1 MISVRKTAISVLR
14 LSRTIVG
21 EIEKSEFTLWRI
33 FQITFRVLC
42 FLTEITTTSTSTVT
56 ATTEKTKLHTSPS
69 ASQFVKTEK
78 MRFSPMEMVIIG
90 FSFGFVAGAVIA
102 WLVVI
107 TVRVCSKRRKKLEK
121 LMTSSEY
128 NGYIQSGVWPPEWF
142 YKLFV
147 LTVDFDWWSALVPL
161 AMES

>member
-1 MISVRKTAISVLR
+1 MVRLLI
-14 LSRTIVG
+14 
-21 EIEKSEFTLWRI
+21 
-33 FQITFRVLC
+33 

-78 MRFSPMEMVIIG
+78 MLFSPMEMVIMG

-107 TVRVCSKRRKKLEK
+107 TARVCSRRRKKLEK

-128 NGYIQSGVWPPEWF
+128 NGYI
-142 YKLFV
+142 
-147 LTVDFDWWSALVPL
+147 
-161 AMES
+161 